1 MSRHNTRR
9 EFLRLSGGLAIGVAA
24 ALGRSGSALAQELA
38 TLRATHFGG
47 PYQSLREIIAQPFEQ
62 AKMGR
67 VVYEVETGPTTVA
80 KLQAQRDEPPFDV
93 VMISRSFAL
102 RALNSGLLEKMNPA
116 EIPEMASLK
125 PGSAA
130 PSGSGV
136 ALMLDAMQLMV
147 DTKQVKEPLTS
158 WLDLWRPELKGK
170 IMLPAAFNGGA
181 TIPFIGC
188 IARAVG
194 GDEKSE
200 AAVNEAFARLKALK
214 PSVRGFFTDGNQ
226 PTDVIQRGDIAVA
239 AQFAIRIANIT
250 KSTPHIVSVT
260 PKEGACAVPYDLCI
274 VAGAKQPKLAKT
286 YINFALGEAV
296 QGKLVQNLLATP
308 SRGNVPI
315 SPELRP
321 MVISDPSKIW
331 FMDEE
336 YTAAR
341 QREWLDRYTREVQS

>member
-1 MSRHNTRR
+1 MSQLNTRR
-9 EFLRLSGGLAIGVAA
+9 EFLQLSGAL
-24 ALGRSGSALAQELA
+24 ALGGALPLSSSDAALAQELA

-47 PYQSLREIIAQPFEQ
+47 PYQVLRDIIGQPFEQ
-62 AKMGR
+62 ARLGR
-67 VVYEVETGPTTVA
+67 VVYEVETGPTAVA
-80 KLQAQRDEPPFDV
+80 KLQAQKDEPPFDV

-102 RALNSGLLEKMNPA
+102 RALNSGLLEKLNPA
-116 EIPEMASLK
+116 EIPEMAALK

-136 ALMLDAMQLMV
+136 ALMLDAMQLMI
-147 DTKQVKEPLTS
+147 DTKQIKEPLTS

-214 PSVRGFFTDGNQ
+214 PNVRGFFTDGNQ
-226 PTDVIQRGDIAVA
+226 PTEVIQRGDIAVA

-250 KSTPHIVSVT
+250 RSTPHIVSVT

-286 YINFALGEAV
+286 YINYTLGETV
-296 QGKLVQNLLATP
+296 QGKLVQNLFATP
-308 SRGNVPI
+308 SRSNVAI
-315 SPELRP
+315 SPEFQPL
-321 MVISDPSKIW
+321 VISDASKIF

-336 YTAAR
+336 YTAGK

>member
-1 MSRHNTRR
+1 MSQYPTRR
-9 EFLRLSGGLAIGVAA
+9 EFLRQSSVAIGGAL
-24 ALGRSGSALAQELA
+24 ALGQSRSALAQELA

-47 PYQSLREIIAQPFEQ
+47 PYQILRDIIAQPFEQ
-62 AKMGR
+62 AKLGR
-67 VVYEVETGPTTVA
+67 VVYEVETGPTAVA
-80 KLQAQRDEPPFDV
+80 KLQAQKDEPPFDV

-116 EIPEMASLK
+116 EIPEMAALK

-194 GDEKSE
+194 GGEKSE

-214 PSVRGFFTDGNQ
+214 PNVRGFFTDGNQ
-226 PTDVIQRGDIAVA
+226 PTEVIQRGDIAVA

-250 KSTPHIVSVT
+250 RSAPHIVSVT

-286 YINFALGEAV
+286 YINCALGEAV
-296 QGKLVQNLLATP
+296 QGKLVQSLYATP
-308 SRGNVPI
+308 SRGNVTI
-315 SPELRP
+315 SPEFQPL
-321 MVISDPSKIW
+321 VISDPGKIF

-336 YTAAR
+336 HTAGK